1 MVSIV
6 VPLSVIG
13 TAGGPSDSQETVPPW
28 RPGFG
33 RTRQPASGDITLM
46 REVGREKWHSRVQL
60 DGDPQALFFEGDL
73 ACIVA
78 GFANQENTFDLPS
91 TFGLIPLLLQNDVW
105 LVSALVSIGGMG
117 TAAGEPFENQEAV
130 SPSPPDFVRTRQ
142 PLSGN
147 ISLMREVK
155 RTSARATPGAT
166 RQPVSGDISLM
177 REVKRTSAKATPG
190 AGRKHSAP
198 PQENMAER
206 TPPNA
211 PFSFGLL
218 VRRIASLALKMDPRA
233 RLVPNDERMPFSPDP
248 VYTTPYDPDAQ
259 LAIYGAKHP
268 NPTTRPLLEAGRE
281 LYGPGS
287 FQPGINLLGNKNLIF
302 PQLLIY
308 GDFRTALAYNDNGA
322 IEKGIFATRLNL
334 DVDFK
339 LTGTERFHLF
349 ITPLN
354 RANQFTRIEFAG
366 DRRRSGVQLD
376 VNPQALFFEGDL
388 ARIAAGLTDREN
400 LFDIPFTFGLIPL
413 LFQNGVWLQ
422 DAFTGFAFTIPAR
435 NSPNLGISNADITF
449 FAAFDQVTTGA
460 IPNDHSADVFGVA
473 TFVEAQSGYFEFD
486 YGYTLGRKDFSDLSY
501 HNFSAAFTRR
511 YFDTVSN
518 SIRVIY
524 NFGQEPDAGH
534 RRTADGVLLLVENSL
549 VSHLPLTLVPYLNL
563 FAGFNKPQSLARTG
577 AAGGVLVNTGI
588 LFETDNLTGFP
599 KMDDTGHNTY
609 GASLGLEYLFDLHQQ
624 IVFELSALNTF
635 GDAKDRTAKG
645 AQVGFGVRYQLPLNN
660 AWLLR
665 ADGIVAARQNDDDL
679 IGGRIELRR
688 KF

>member
-13 TAGGPSDSQETVPPW
+13 TAGGPFDTQETVPPW
-28 RPGFG
+28 QPGFG
-33 RTRQPASGDITLM
+33 RTRQPASGDISLM
-46 REVGREKWHSRVQL
+46 REVTAEDKSHASAKL
-60 DGDPQALFFEGDL
+60 DGDPRTPFFEGAL
-73 ACIVA
+73 ARIVA
-78 GFANQENTFDLPS
+78 GFAAQENMFDLSS
-91 TFGLIPLLLQNDVW
+91 TFGLIPLLLQNDV
-105 LVSALVSIGGMG
+105 VSALVSIGGIG
-117 TAAGEPFENQEAV
+117 TAAAEPSVNQGTV
-130 SPSPPDFVRTRQ
+130 PPSPPA
-142 PLSGN
+142 L
-147 ISLMREVK
+147 K
-155 RTSARATPGAT
+155 RT

-177 REVKRTSAKATPG
+177 REVKGTSADATPG

-198 PQENMAER
+198 SQKNVAER
-206 TPPNA
+206 TPPKV

-218 VRRIASLALKMDPRA
+218 VRRIAALVLKMDPRA
-233 RLVPNDERMPFSPDP
+233 RLVPNNERMPFSPDP
-248 VYTTPYDPDAQ
+248 VYTKPYDPEAQ

-322 IEKGIFATRLNL
+322 VEKGIFATRLNI

-354 RANQFTRIEFAG
+354 RANQFTRVEFAG
-366 DRRRSGVQLD
+366 DRLRSGVQVD

-400 LFDIPFTFGLIPL
+400 IFDIPFTVGLIPL

-435 NSPNLGISNADITF
+435 NSPSLGISNADITF

-473 TFVEAQSGYFEFD
+473 TFVEAKSGYFEFD

-518 SIRVIY
+518 SVRVIY

-534 RRTADGVLLLVENSL
+534 RRTADGVLLLIENSL

-609 GASLGLEYLFDLHQQ
+609 GGSLGIEYLFDLHQQ
-624 IVFELSALNTF
+624 IVFEISALNTF

-645 AQVGFGVRYQLPLNN
+645 AQAGFGFRYQLPLNN

-679 IGGRIELRR
+679 IGGRVELRR